1 MPMANAAASHKNFGK
16 PVIAAVIGDPAGI
29 GPEVCVKAA
38 ADAAL
43 RDLCLPVLI
52 GDVELLRQAARFA
65 GVSCPVLSV
74 AQPDPERLLQ
84 GQISVLDP
92 GGFDATALRMA
103 TVSAACGHA
112 VFAGM
117 RLGAELG
124 RQGRI
129 QGLVWGPV
137 HSDSMKA
144 TGLLSDIDDLQP
156 EGTFMLRMSGNLRVV
171 PLSEHVPL
179 TRAIELVQPA
189 SVLALVRLVHA
200 TLRRWG
206 WATPRIAVAGVHP
219 HAMFDDDQIRIG
231 PAVST
236 ARAEGIAVDG
246 PIAPDSVFRQAIEG
260 RYDVVVTMFHD
271 QGQIVIKTVGFAGA
285 CTVYIGLPY
294 VLLNVPHGTAFDI
307 AGKGVAQHR
316 SMLAAFETAARM
328 ATGRGLKA
336 AAKPSL
342 TLDDRR

>member
-1 MPMANAAASHKNFGK
+1 MANATASSKT

-43 RDLCLPVLI
+43 EGLCLPVLI
-52 GDVELLRQAARFA
+52 GDAEVVRQAARFS
-65 GVSCPVLSV
+65 GVSCPVVSV
-74 AQPDPERLLQ
+74 AQADPAHLAPGR
-84 GQISVLDP
+84 ISVLDP
-92 GGFDATALRMA
+92 GGFDASALRMA

-124 RQGRI
+124 RQGQI

-144 TGLLSDIDDLQP
+144 TGLIGDIDDLQP
-156 EGTFMLRMSGNLRVV
+156 KDTFMLRMSGNLRVV

-179 TRAIELVQPA
+179 TRAIELVQPDT
-189 SVLALVRLVHA
+189 VLALVRLVHA
-200 TLRRWG
+200 TLRSWG
-206 WATPRIAVAGVHP
+206 WAVPRIAVAGLHP
-219 HAMFDDDQIRIG
+219 HAMFDDDHTRIG
-231 PAVST
+231 PAVAV
-236 ARAEGIAVDG
+236 ARAEGITVDG
-246 PIAPDSVFRQAIEG
+246 PIAPDSVFRQTIEG
-260 RYDVVVTMFHD
+260 RYDVVVTLFHD
-271 QGQIVIKTVGFAGA
+271 QGQIAIKTVGFAGA

-316 SMLAAFETAARM
+316 SMLAAFQTAARL
-328 ATGRGLKA
+328 AAGRGLLEVA
-336 AAKPSL
+336 E
-342 TLDDRR
+342 